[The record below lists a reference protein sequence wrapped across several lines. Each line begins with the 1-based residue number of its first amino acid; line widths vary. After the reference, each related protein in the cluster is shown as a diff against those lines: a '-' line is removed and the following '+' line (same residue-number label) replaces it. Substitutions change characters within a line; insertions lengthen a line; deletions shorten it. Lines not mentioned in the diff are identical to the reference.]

1 MPTLTDIVTVP
12 YEHDGRRK
20 ITDEQK
26 QEVRR
31 LHEIEGLAIR
41 EITRRVGISRRS
53 VQFILFPERA
63 EAVKA
68 RRKEVKRWE
77 KYNKAEYHTPY
88 MRNHRA
94 KKKLLL
100 KKGLVKI
107 TEENLTKYEKALE
120 KNRERTRVW
129 RQKVKDVSQ

>member
-68 RRKEVKRWE
+68 RHKEVKRWE
-77 KYNKAEYHTPY
+77 KYNTPEYHTPY
-88 MRNHRA
+88 MRKHRA

-100 KKGLVKI
+100 KNGLVKI
-107 TEENLTKYEKALE
+107 TDEDLTKYAKMRK
-120 KNRERTRVW
+120 KNNESTRKW
-129 RQKVKDVSQ
+129 RQRMKSVT

>member
-1 MPTLTDIVTVP
+1 MPILTDIVTVP

-41 EITRRVGISRRS
+41 EITRRVDISRRS

-68 RRKEVKRWE
+68 RAKEVKRWE
-77 KYNKAEYHTPY
+77 KYNTPEYHTPY

-94 KKKLLL
+94 KKRLLL
-100 KKGLVKI
+100 KKKLIKP
-107 TEENLTKYEKALE
+107 TENDIERYEKVLE
-120 KNRERTRVW
+120 KNRERTRAW
-129 RQKVKDVSQ
+129 REKCKQQ

>member
-1 MPTLTDIVTVP
+1 MPTIIEVLTVP

-31 LHEIEGLAIR
+31 LYEIEGLAIR

-68 RRKEVKRWE
+68 RHKEVKRWE
-77 KYNKAEYHTPY
+77 KYNKAE
-88 MRNHRA
+88 
-94 KKKLLL
+94 
-100 KKGLVKI
+100 
-107 TEENLTKYEKALE
+107 
-120 KNRERTRVW
+120 
-129 RQKVKDVSQ
+129 

>member
-31 LHEIEGLAIR
+31 LYEIEGLAIR

-68 RRKEVKRWE
+68 RHKEVKRWE
-77 KYNKAEYHTPY
+77 KYNKPEYHTPY
-88 MRNHRA
+88 MRTHRA
-94 KKKLLL
+94 KKRLLL
-100 KKGLVKI
+100 KKKLIKP
-107 TEENLTKYEKALE
+107 TEKDMERYEKVLE

-129 RQKVKDVSQ
+129 RQKAKDVSE